1 MLEEQSELCNPCVD
15 HPSFFQI
22 ETISKRLNSN
32 EILESVSKFFDI
44 PVDVIV
50 GKRRNARIA
59 EARMAAAYLLRKDRY
74 LNLGLKHIGSILGG
88 KDHTTIMHSV
98 KRTAELIEIE
108 EDFRDKIKQLF
119 LATYESLSY
128 YYD

>member
-1 MLEEQSELCNPCVD
+1 MLEAKLEICNHCVD

-32 EILESVSKFFDI
+32 EILKSVSKFFDI

-98 KRTAELIEIE
+98 KRTAELIQIE

-128 YYD
+128 FYD

>member
-1 MLEEQSELCNPCVD
+1 MLEAQSELCNPCVD
-15 HPSFFQI
+15 YPSFFQI
-22 ETISKRLNSN
+22 ETINKRLNSN

-98 KRTAELIEIE
+98 KRTAELIQIE

-128 YYD
+128 FYD